1 MYLVSTQHI
10 QGALVVGDDDVG
22 SLCLQMLPAAH
33 IEPKT
38 QEVLHVT
45 NQDADNPDRGEE
57 KKKVIYWVSIGYQ
70 SHSHVSWAC
79 RLHIINQNST
89 WWGGRWYV
97 W

>member
-1 MYLVSTQHI
+1 MFDVWEKSCICCFGSEIYFKQYMYLVSTQHI

-33 IEPKT
+33 IKPKT

-57 KKKVIYWVSIGYQ
+57 KK
-70 SHSHVSWAC
+70 
-79 RLHIINQNST
+79 RLFT
-89 WWGGRWYV
+89 E
-97 W
+97 